1 MNCLQRIIF
10 LSNFSNKKYI
20 FSYAL
25 TNPRCKLS
33 FLSVTKAQ
41 DLLQQKKVTSVT
53 LVRDCFSQISKYNA
67 RLNAF
72 IKVQNENVALEK
84 AIEADDRFNKGI
96 IKGPLDGIPITYK
109 DNFCT
114 KELSTTCDFI
124 SPFNATIVD
133 LLQDSGAIMIGK
145 TNMDEFGMGAF
156 GPAYNPHTII
166 SDQKDSIDQ
175 EPRVAGGSSGGSAA
189 AVASGMCFASL
200 GSDTGGSIRL
210 PASYCGVIGFKP
222 SYGQCS
228 RWGLVAY
235 ASSLDTVG
243 IITRNVHDAQLIYDI
258 ISKYDEKDPS
268 SLPPKLRSINA
279 SLASFEKT
287 NSNFTD
293 LSKLRV
299 GIPQEYYVSELSD
312 PIKSL
317 WKRGISLL
325 RSYGATIVSVSCP
338 STRYALPAYYILAP
352 AEASSNLA
360 RYDGV
365 RYGHRS
371 DMDSKQD
378 EELLYAH
385 TRSEGFGEEVKR
397 RILLGTYTLTAG
409 SYNNYFIYAQR
420 IRKMVQSNF
429 DSVFRRPN
437 PLHLVK
443 NESSSFYNRNSDEI
457 FEISNKLRNES
468 HGVDVIMTPV
478 AISTSP
484 KVKDSLSSSFLSNSD
499 NAKNLDDNSFVNAYV
514 NDVFT
519 IPANLAGIPAI
530 SVPFGISPIDGFPI
544 GLQLMTQYGD
554 EHTLFYISKVLEN
567 NR

>member
-1 MNCLQRIIF
+1 
-10 LSNFSNKKYI
+10 
-20 FSYAL
+20 
-25 TNPRCKLS
+25 
-33 FLSVTKAQ
+33 AQ

-53 LVRDCFSQISKYNA
+53 LVQDCFSQISKYNT

-84 AIEADDRFNKGI
+84 ARETDDRFNKGI

-114 KELSTTCDFI
+114 KELSTTCGSNMLKNFI

-145 TNMDEFGMGAF
+145 TNMDEFGMGSANMYSAF

-166 SDQKDSIDQ
+166 SDQKDPIDQ

-189 AVASGMCFASL
+189 AVASGMC
-200 GSDTGGSIRL
+200 GSIRL

-243 IITRNVHDAQLIYDI
+243 IITRNVHDAQLIYGSLNYELRIFANNALEMQFISIPSFFSDI

-268 SLPPKLRSINA
+268 SLPPKLRSINS
-279 SLASFEKT
+279 SLASFDKT

-378 EELLYAH
+378 EELLYTH

-420 IRKMVQSNF
+420 IRKMVQSDF

-443 NESSSFYNRNSDEI
+443 NELSSFYNCNNDEI
-457 FEISNKLRNES
+457 FEISNKLRKEN

-484 KVKDSLSSSFLSNSD
+484 KVKDSLSSSFLSNLD
-499 NAKNLDDNSFVNAYV
+499 NTKSLDDSFVNAYV

-567 NR
+567 NK

>member
-1 MNCLQRIIF
+1 M
-10 LSNFSNKKYI
+10 
-20 FSYAL
+20 
-25 TNPRCKLS
+25 
-33 FLSVTKAQ
+33 
-41 DLLQQKKVTSVT
+41 
-53 LVRDCFSQISKYNA
+53 ISSA
-67 RLNAF
+67 
-72 IKVQNENVALEK
+72 
-84 AIEADDRFNKGI
+84 
-96 IKGPLDGIPITYK
+96 
-109 DNFCT
+109 
-114 KELSTTCDFI
+114 
-124 SPFNATIVD
+124 
-133 LLQDSGAIMIGK
+133 
-145 TNMDEFGMGAF
+145 NMYSAF

-166 SDQKDSIDQ
+166 SDQKEPIDQ
-175 EPRVAGGSSGGSAA
+175 ELRVAGGSSGGSAA

-268 SLPPKLRSINA
+268 SLPPKLRSINS
-279 SLASFEKT
+279 SLASFDKT

-378 EELLYAH
+378 EKLLYTH

-420 IRKMVQSNF
+420 IRKMVQSDF
-429 DSVFRRPN
+429 DYVFRRPN

-443 NESSSFYNRNSDEI
+443 NESSFCNCNNDEI
-457 FEISNKLRNES
+457 FEISNKLRKES
-468 HGVDVIMTPV
+468 HGVDVIITPV

-499 NAKNLDDNSFVNAYV
+499 NTKSLDDSFVNAYV

-567 NR
+567 NK

>member
-1 MNCLQRIIF
+1 M
-10 LSNFSNKKYI
+10 
-20 FSYAL
+20 
-25 TNPRCKLS
+25 
-33 FLSVTKAQ
+33 AQ

-53 LVRDCFSQISKYNA
+53 LVRDCFSQISKHNA

-84 AIEADDRFNKGI
+84 AREADERVNKGV
-96 IKGPLDGIPITYK
+96 IKGALDGIPITYK

-114 KELSTTCDFI
+114 KELSTTCDFM
-124 SPFNATIVD
+124 SPFNATVVD
-133 LLQDSGAIMIGK
+133 LLQDAGAIMIGK
-145 TNMDEFGMGAF
+145 TNMDEFGMGSANMYSAF

-166 SDQKDSIDQ
+166 SDQKEPIDQ

-189 AVASGMCFASL
+189 SVASGMCFASL
-200 GSDTGGSIRL
+200 GSDTGGSVRL

-228 RWGLVAY
+228 RWGLTAY

-243 IITRNVHDAQLIYDI
+243 IITRNVLDAQLIYDI
-258 ISKYDEKDPS
+258 ISKYDEKDSS
-268 SLPPKLRSINA
+268 SLSPKLRSINA
-279 SLASFEKT
+279 SLASFDKT
-287 NSNFTD
+287 NTNVTD

-299 GIPQEYYVSELSD
+299 GIPQEYYVFELSD
-312 PIKSL
+312 PIKNL

-371 DMDSKQD
+371 DMDSNQE
-378 EELLYAH
+378 EELLYVH

-409 SYNNYFIYAQR
+409 SYNDYFIYAQR
-420 IRKMVQSNF
+420 IRKMVQSDF

-443 NESSSFYNRNSDEI
+443 DETSPFYNRNNDEI
-457 FEISNKLRNES
+457 FEISNQLRKENN
-468 HGVDVIMTPV
+468 GVDVIMTPV

-484 KVKDSLSSSFLSNSD
+484 KAKDSLSSSFLSNSSSCFSTD
-499 NAKNLDDNSFVNAYV
+499 NTSIDDNRFVNAYV

-567 NR
+567 NFFKQ

>member
-1 MNCLQRIIF
+1 M
-10 LSNFSNKKYI
+10 
-20 FSYAL
+20 
-25 TNPRCKLS
+25 
-33 FLSVTKAQ
+33 
-41 DLLQQKKVTSVT
+41 
-53 LVRDCFSQISKYNA
+53 
-67 RLNAF
+67 
-72 IKVQNENVALEK
+72 
-84 AIEADDRFNKGI
+84 
-96 IKGPLDGIPITYK
+96 
-109 DNFCT
+109 FC
-114 KELSTTCDFI
+114 
-124 SPFNATIVD
+124 V
-133 LLQDSGAIMIGK
+133 
-145 TNMDEFGMGAF
+145 
-156 GPAYNPHTII
+156 
-166 SDQKDSIDQ
+166 
-175 EPRVAGGSSGGSAA
+175 
-189 AVASGMCFASL
+189 
-200 GSDTGGSIRL
+200 GGSIRL

-268 SLPPKLRSINA
+268 SLPPKLRSINS
-279 SLASFEKT
+279 SLASFDKT

-378 EELLYAH
+378 EKLLYTH

-420 IRKMVQSNF
+420 IRKMVQSDF
-429 DSVFRRPN
+429 DYVFRRPN

-443 NESSSFYNRNSDEI
+443 NESSFCNCNNDEI
-457 FEISNKLRNES
+457 FEISNKLRKES
-468 HGVDVIMTPV
+468 HGVDVIITPV

-499 NAKNLDDNSFVNAYV
+499 NTKSLDDSFVNAYV

-567 NR
+567 NK

>member
-1 MNCLQRIIF
+1 
-10 LSNFSNKKYI
+10 
-20 FSYAL
+20 
-25 TNPRCKLS
+25 
-33 FLSVTKAQ
+33 AQ

-114 KELSTTCDFI
+114 KELSTTCGSNMLKNFI

-145 TNMDEFGMGAF
+145 TNMDEFGMGSANMYSAF

>member
-1 MNCLQRIIF
+1 M
-10 LSNFSNKKYI
+10 
-20 FSYAL
+20 
-25 TNPRCKLS
+25 
-33 FLSVTKAQ
+33 
-41 DLLQQKKVTSVT
+41 
-53 LVRDCFSQISKYNA
+53 
-67 RLNAF
+67 
-72 IKVQNENVALEK
+72 
-84 AIEADDRFNKGI
+84 
-96 IKGPLDGIPITYK
+96 
-109 DNFCT
+109 
-114 KELSTTCDFI
+114 
-124 SPFNATIVD
+124 
-133 LLQDSGAIMIGK
+133 
-145 TNMDEFGMGAF
+145 
-156 GPAYNPHTII
+156 
-166 SDQKDSIDQ
+166 
-175 EPRVAGGSSGGSAA
+175 
-189 AVASGMCFASL
+189 
-200 GSDTGGSIRL
+200 
-210 PASYCGVIGFKP
+210 
-222 SYGQCS
+222 
-228 RWGLVAY
+228 
-235 ASSLDTVG
+235 
-243 IITRNVHDAQLIYDI
+243 
-258 ISKYDEKDPS
+258 
-268 SLPPKLRSINA
+268 
-279 SLASFEKT
+279 
-287 NSNFTD
+287 
-293 LSKLRV
+293 
-299 GIPQEYYVSELSD
+299 SELSD

-378 EELLYAH
+378 EKLLYTH

-420 IRKMVQSNF
+420 IRKMVQSDF
-429 DSVFRRPN
+429 DYVFRRPN

-443 NESSSFYNRNSDEI
+443 NESSFCNCNNDEI
-457 FEISNKLRNES
+457 FEISNKLRKES
-468 HGVDVIMTPV
+468 HGVDVIITPV

-499 NAKNLDDNSFVNAYV
+499 NTKSLDDSFVNAYV

-567 NR
+567 NK